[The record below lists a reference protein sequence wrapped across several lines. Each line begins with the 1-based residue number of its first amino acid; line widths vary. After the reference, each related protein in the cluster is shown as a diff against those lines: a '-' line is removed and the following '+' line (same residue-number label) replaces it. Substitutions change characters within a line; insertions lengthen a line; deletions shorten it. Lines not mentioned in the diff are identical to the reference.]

1 MLQCNGKVYS
11 KTGKSKRYPNIQ
23 VAYEGFDGEGGIGHP
38 NCKCEFS
45 IYWDPLQLKT
55 QKLSKT
61 EDGDYEIDQKKKA
74 IEREIRKQ
82 ENDLNLYKMIGNYTA
97 ADKCVQKIEALSSKL

>member
-1 MLQCNGKVYS
+1 MRQCNGKVYS
-11 KTGKSKRYPNIQ
+11 RTGKSKRYPSIE
-23 VAYEGFDGEGGIGHP
+23 VAYENGVGHP

-55 QKLSKT
+55 QSLSET
-61 EDGDYEIDQKKKA
+61 QPGDYEIDQKKKG

-82 ENDLNLYKMIGNYTA
+82 ENDLNLYNMIGNQNEV
-97 ADKCVQKIEALSSKL
+97 DKTLQKIERLKEKL